1 MTSLSRTWLEDIPTD
16 ECADLL
22 ESSWIGR
29 LGVIVDDHPEIF
41 PVNHVYE
48 RPTGAILFPTT
59 PGTKMRSAVSSPSV
73 AFEVDGVLSDR
84 LVGWSVLLVGVAEEI
99 TDPETIAA
107 ATSLRRAVWA
117 QSERSH
123 WLRVRPLKVTGR
135 RIYLVE
141 D

>member
-1 MTSLSRTWLEDIPTD
+1 MTSLSRTWLEDIPAD

-22 ESSWIGR
+22 ESSWVGR
-29 LGVIVDDHPEIF
+29 LGVVVDGHPEIF
-41 PVNHVYE
+41 PVNHVFE
-48 RPTGAILFPTT
+48 RTTGSVLFPTT
-59 PGTKMRSAVSSPSV
+59 SGTKMRSAINSTSV
-73 AFEVDGVLSDR
+73 AFEVDGVLSEG
-84 LVGWSVLLVGVAEEI
+84 LIGWSVLVVGEAEEL
-99 TDPETIAA
+99 TDPATIAA